1 MVKWPVIAV
10 RARAEQEDDDDTLQ
24 VQRLRAQVF
33 RTRPVLER
41 LESKLVVAEASSSSC
56 VQYPREKKMPRS
68 RKSGKSVAHDEGGQK
83 GGYGR
88 RAAMAWTSYGEGFYA
103 EGDYSGKGFY
113 AKGSKEKA
121 SGGPEGDSRDE
132 VKGSKGKRGVKGKG
146 RKTADQFWKAG
157 FQRSSGDKRTE
168 VMLSR
173 GIRLSEI
180 GRFLNSSNM
189 CRLRRFYQ
197 AHDCTY
203 VSGLELELSKTLR
216 VFVGV
221 FVVSRACA

>member
-1 MVKWPVIAV
+1 
-10 RARAEQEDDDDTLQ
+10 
-24 VQRLRAQVF
+24 
-33 RTRPVLER
+33 
-41 LESKLVVAEASSSSC
+41 
-56 VQYPREKKMPRS
+56 
-68 RKSGKSVAHDEGGQK
+68 
-83 GGYGR
+83 
-88 RAAMAWTSYGEGFYA
+88 MAWTSYGEGFYA

-173 GIRLSEI
+173 GRRLSEI
-180 GRFLNSSNM
+180 GRFLNSSKM
-189 CRLRRFYQ
+189 CRLRRFIKRTIARTFQ
-197 AHDCTY
+197 G
-203 VSGLELELSKTLR
+203 SS
-216 VFVGV
+216 
-221 FVVSRACA
+221 SS